1 MAAANDNARFTA
13 ADVRRAIKAAE
24 AGGKSVA
31 AVDFPKAGGF
41 RLLFGEP
48 VQLEVAVRSGEN
60 EWDEVLAS

>member
-1 MAAANDNARFTA
+1 MAAANDNAFTA
-13 ADVRRAIKAAE
+13 ADLKRAIKAAE

-48 VQLEVAVRSGEN
+48 VQLDVPARIGEN

>member
-1 MAAANDNARFTA
+1 MSAANDNTRFTA

-31 AVDFPKAGGF
+31 AVDFPKEGGF
-41 RLLFGEP
+41 RLLLGEP
-48 VQLEVAVRSGEN
+48 VQLVLPARIGGN